1 MEIFAVMLYYFYRKA
16 DFFSKMPIF
25 KEERLPMKNLKI
37 SAFLLTSLLFFLT
50 GCSGGSSGSDSDSA
64 SNEPEPVIDS
74 SEPTIDGSEHA
85 IDSPEPVEEN
95 PTYYQVSFFNKGEI
109 YDSQSV
115 QAGMQAER
123 PANPEADEDTRFVGW
138 YETPNFTRKFVF
150 SRPVEANVNLY
161 ARYINRNYIQTE
173 EFHISTPIAGS
184 NIFIS
189 DENGTR
195 EITIPNLSVCDHEVT
210 QAEWSKYMKI
220 YKRTKTGDNY
230 PIQNVNWY
238 ECIIYCNLRS
248 EAEGLIPAY
257 YITIDG
263 QDTTDV
269 IDWMNVTGSNIA
281 MDANEKFY
289 YTSKNSTSA
298 VLDQVKCNIT
308 TNGYRI
314 PTEAEWEFIARGG
327 SSNDATY
334 EPLANYAWCKPH
346 GADLHEIKTLQ
357 PNTLGIYDILGNV
370 SELCYDRHGVITSQT
385 DIFGAEGSLCVRR
398 GGCYVNTQFGTDKGK
413 DGKNYP
419 TGCNVE
425 ARGQPKAPYERSD
438 YGGLRVICTMD

>member
-1 MEIFAVMLYYFYRKA
+1 MKKKNLIINILLLIFALCLIVRTSCSTGTTDDDEYVPMHERQPEETQIPVKEFTITFDYGLSQEEFIYKENE
-16 DFFSKMPIF
+16 PIQ
-25 KEERLPMKNLKI
+25 KPDNPEENENLK
-37 SAFLLTSLLFFLT
+37 
-50 GCSGGSSGSDSDSA
+50 
-64 SNEPEPVIDS
+64 
-74 SEPTIDGSEHA
+74 
-85 IDSPEPVEEN
+85 
-95 PTYYQVSFFNKGEI
+95 
-109 YDSQSV
+109 
-115 QAGMQAER
+115 
-123 PANPEADEDTRFVGW
+123 FVDW
-138 YETPNFTRKFVF
+138 YEKVGNKFTKRYEFGKPA
-150 SRPVEANVNLY
+150 SEDKTLY
-161 ARYINRNYIQTE
+161 ARFIDKNFYEMNETKILEPIQ
-173 EFHISTPIAGS
+173 GS
-184 NIFIS
+184 NIFIE

-195 EITIPNLSVCDHEVT
+195 NITIPSLYVCDHEVT
-210 QAEWSKYMKI
+210 QDEWAKYMKI

-308 TNGYRI
+308 ANGYRI

-334 EPLANYAWCKPH
+334 EPLADYAWCKPH

-370 SELCYDRHGVITSQT
+370 SEICYDRHGVITSQT

-398 GGCYVNTQFGTDKGK
+398 GGCYVNTQFGTDTGK

-438 YGGLRVICTMD
+438 YGGLRVICTAN